1 MLTPSVVSMTVQ
13 VLRVVFT
20 SIPKNR
26 PTSQKPESLTCDRTV
41 APAAMASTSA
51 TSWRLVGS
59 ASATP
64 AEMRPAVVVSA
75 TEGSG
80 TFVASLV
87 NGDLE
92 EPDALTELTGEGVQA
107 EITGQLQVEPE
118 ALLNLSQTGAVEVT
132 GEDIA
137 PGKFVEMTLTF
148 ESGQETTMR
157 VPVVRDDE
165 EFAEVKLAGPSESA
179 SPSPGESESPGAE
192 ESASPGAEESGS
204 PAPGES
210 ESPAPDESETTG
222 PNESES

>member
-1 MLTPSVVSMTVQ
+1 MAMLTPLRRRLAALARVLLVPTVGGCGISGFAGAEYQ
-13 VLRVVFT
+13 TDEVYQPGVGV
-20 SIPKNR
+20 N
-26 PTSQKPESLTCDRTV
+26 DRSGTV
-41 APAAMASTSA
+41 AV
-51 TSWRLVGS
+51 LG
-59 ASATP
+59 
-64 AEMRPAVVVSA
+64 AVVVSA

-107 EITGQLQVEPE
+107 EITGQLQVEPD

-137 PGKFVEMTLTF
+137 PGKFVELTLTF
-148 ESGQETTMR
+148 ESGQETTMN
-157 VPVVRDDE
+157 VPVVRDEE
-165 EFAEVKLAGPSESA
+165 EFAEVTPAGPSESA

-192 ESASPGAEESGS
+192 ESETPGAEESGA

-210 ESPAPDESETTG
+210 ETTD